1 VAVEQGWSKEETLD
15 SLMRKAGWDGGGSGA
30 GSGGAGSV
38 ARRFLRATTSSARDR
53 GEGAAAGVAKLPW
66 EEVADFRAVRY
77 TGLKASASYG
87 EWREWRSWVERRNGG
102 VLR

>member
-1 VAVEQGWSKEETLD
+1 
-15 SLMRKAGWDGGGSGA
+15 MRKAGWDGGGSGGAA

-38 ARRFLRATTSSARDR
+38 ARRFLRATTGSARDR
-53 GEGAAAGVAKLPW
+53 GEGPAAGAPRLPW

-102 VLR
+102 VWR